1 MEKCIKN
8 KEYERL
14 DENTRNKIINNESV
28 KLIDTVKNPIL
39 IKNAVGVEDISERML
54 QKLILEDIPSFLD
67 ELGEGYCFIKNEYK
81 IKLGNTYNFIDLLL
95 FNIKYN

>member
-54 QKLILEDIPSFLD
+54 QKLILEDIPSF
-67 ELGEGYCFIKNEYK
+67 
-81 IKLGNTYNFIDLLL
+81 
-95 FNIKYN
+95 